1 MSGTLCFYS
10 LLLGVFVFPGPRPLI
25 FLPVLALNLYLPAP
39 APALSLFLPP
49 LALNLCLPF
58 LRFTVQVCYNY
69 SVYLYK
75 LSVYLFVL
83 IF

>member
-1 MSGTLCFYS
+1 MCFYS

-25 FLPVLALNLYLPAP
+25 FLPVLALNLYLP